1 MDKHLA
7 QEIADALDG
16 WQVSDEQPTSNIQL
30 DGPAG
35 TGLYLSKPYWEK
47 GRVVVGARW
56 PAADVNGQHETF
68 QPYFSSYG
76 SNPTKAPHITCA
88 MSRGAAAIAKDIERR
103 FLPQYL
109 PLYEQQVERMTVTL
123 EGAAYRRDI
132 LDRLNATGFMQGTI
146 HLTVSPPEI
155 TFDKGYLKNGG
166 THAKFAISTYQGLKV
181 SAEIRDLTLEQAEAI
196 IRLLMEE
203 AT

>member
-1 MDKHLA
+1 MTDILNLA
-7 QEIADALDG
+7 TEIADALDG
-16 WQVSDEQPTSNIQL
+16 WQVSDSQPTSL

-35 TGLYLSKPYWEK
+35 AGLYLRAPYWEK
-47 GRVVVGARW
+47 DRIVVGACW

-76 SNPTKAPHITCA
+76 SNPTKAPRITCA
-88 MSRGAAAIAKDIERR
+88 IARGAEAIAKDIVRR

-109 PLYEQQVERMTVTL
+109 PLYEQQVERMAATL

-132 LDRLNATGFMQGTI
+132 LDRLNATGLMQGTI

-155 TFDKGYLKNGG
+155 TFDKGYLKNGQNSSYFKW
-166 THAKFAISTYQGLKV
+166 TINFKKWISHINSKK
-181 SAEIRDLTLEQAEAI
+181 SIS
-196 IRLLMEE
+196 
-203 AT
+203 